1 MTKVL
6 SRYKKQELLE
16 DVSNLLGLEQRRV
29 PLDELRARSK
39 KTKRELVSSMVKECL
54 QMSIS
59 DTDMLDLELQCELK
73 TVHLNAYPYFVAP
86 PLISGNG

>member
-1 MTKVL
+1 MTKIL

-16 DVSNLLGLEQRRV
+16 DVSNLLGLEQRHV

-39 KTKRELVSSMVKECL
+39 KTKRELVSSMVEECHE
-54 QMSIS
+54 MSIS

-73 TVHLNAYPYFVAP
+73 PECVNVHLNVH
-86 PLISGNG
+86 LSVIL